1 MCNNYAMRRGQSE
14 ILKLLEAIDRAGNMP
29 PLPGIFP
36 DMAAP
41 IVRRAADGS
50 GQELA
55 MARWGMPSPF
65 FVQRAAAEKR
75 AEGLRKKGHVIDD
88 ARLGELIKAEPDR
101 GVTNVRK
108 TDSPHWRRWLTP
120 EHRCL
125 VPMTSF
131 AEPNQVGGVPGEN
144 VWFALGE
151 DRPLTFFA
159 GVQQVDWT
167 SVRKASE
174 GQVTCDL
181 YAFLTT
187 DANSVVA
194 PVHSKAMPVIL
205 TTAEERDVWMRA
217 PWDEAKALQRP
228 LPDDALM
235 IVSRGV
241 GQKQDPPKQ
250 PEPSLL

>member
-14 ILKLLEAIDRAGNMP
+14 IVKMLQAIDGVGN
-29 PLPGIFP
+29 LPDQPGLFP

-41 IVRRAADGS
+41 IVRHAAG
-50 GQELA
+50 GERELVL
-55 MARWGMPSPF
+55 ARWGMTSPM
-65 FVQRAAAEKR
+65 FVQKQAAEKR
-75 AEGLRKKGHVIDD
+75 ADALRKKGQEVD
-88 ARLGELIKAEPDR
+88 AERFAALLKAEPDR

-125 VPMTSF
+125 VPLTSF

-144 VWFALGE
+144 VWFALNE

-159 GVQQVDWT
+159 GVEQRGWT
-167 SVRKASE
+167 GVRKASE
-174 GQVTCDL
+174 GEVTCDL

-187 DANSVVA
+187 SANAVVGA
-194 PVHSKAMPVIL
+194 VHDKAMPVIL

-241 GQKQDPPKQ
+241 GQKQDPPKT
-250 PEPSLL
+250 PDAALL

>member
-1 MCNNYAMRRGQSE
+1 MCNLYSQRKGQAE
-14 ILKLLEAIDRAGNMP
+14 ILAATRAMDRVGNMP

-41 IVRRAADGS
+41 IVRHAADGS

-65 FVQRAAAEKR
+65 FVQRQAAEKR
-75 AEGLRKKGHVIDD
+75 AEKLREKGHVIDD

-125 VPMTSF
+125 VPLTSF

-144 VWFALGE
+144 VWFALNE
-151 DRPLTFFA
+151 ERPLAFFA
-159 GVQQVDWT
+159 GVHHLAWT
-167 SVRKASE
+167 CVRKASE
-174 GQVTCDL
+174 GEVTCDL

-187 DANSVVA
+187 IANSAVGA
-194 PVHSKAMPVIL
+194 VHDKAMPVIL

-228 LPDDALM
+228 LPDDALV
-235 IVSRGV
+235 IVSRGI
-241 GQKQDPPKQ
+241 GQKQDPPKEA
-250 PEPSLL
+250 EPALL

>member
-1 MCNNYAMRRGQSE
+1 MCNLYSQRRGQAE
-14 ILKLLEAIDRAGNMP
+14 ILAAVKAMDRIGNMP

-41 IVRRAADGS
+41 IVRHAADGS
-50 GQELA
+50 GQELVL
-55 MARWGMPSPF
+55 ARWGMPSPF
-65 FVQRAAAEKR
+65 FVQRQAAEKR

-88 ARLGELIKAEPDR
+88 TRLGELIKAEPDR

-125 VPMTSF
+125 VPLTSF
-131 AEPNQVGGVPGEN
+131 AEPNQVGAAPGEN

-151 DRPLTFFA
+151 NRPLAFFA
-159 GVQQVDWT
+159 GVMTRDWT
-167 SVRKASE
+167 CVRKASE
-174 GQVTCDL
+174 GEVTCDL

-187 DANSVVA
+187 DANGVVG

-217 PWDEAKALQRP
+217 PWDEAKVLQRP
-228 LPDDALM
+228 LPDDALV

-241 GQKQDPPKQ
+241 GQKQDPPKE
-250 PEPSLL
+250 PEAGLL